1 MEVELILTVFVKCRG
16 SVSVSGHTKDIVM
29 IPFTGTAE
37 GPFFSG
43 NIIGTGTDTQEIT
56 KDGRCRLSA
65 RYMIEGHDCAGKPC
79 RLFIE
84 NENRDDGRLR
94 PRIVTDSKALA
105 EWETSLLCAEIEPDG
120 DNVTINIYKEK
131 SARC

>member
-1 MEVELILTVFVKCRG
+1 MTDELILTVHVECMEAAA
-16 SVSVSGHTKDIVM
+16 VSGHTKDIVM

-37 GPFFSG
+37 GPYFTG

-65 RYMIEGHDCAGKPC
+65 RYMLEGRDSAGKAC

-84 NENRDDGRLR
+84 NENREDGRLR
-94 PRIVTDSKALA
+94 PLIVTDSVVLA
-105 EWETSLLCAEIEPDG
+105 EWETSPLYAEIEPDG
-120 DNVTINIYKEK
+120 NNVTIRIYK
-131 SARC
+131 